1 MDENLLSWF
10 LGLPINAA
18 VGIAFGYLIVMGIKW
33 VLDYLLAKASDN
45 PEEALRDDL
54 MQAHRELRSEV
65 QELRKELSE
74 AYERLRSMTIELHAI
89 REGIVAMKVELYD
102 LKVEHP
108 HSQEVLH
115 AIIERLE
122 SVGNGEPPSSK

>member
-1 MDENLLSWF
+1 MEDNLLSWF

-18 VGIAFGYLIVMGIKW
+18 IGIAVGYLIVMGIKW

-45 PEEALRDDL
+45 PEEAFRDDL
-54 MQAHRELRSEV
+54 MRAHRELRGEV

-122 SVGNGEPPSSK
+122 SVGNGDLPSSK

>member
-1 MDENLLSWF
+1 MEPKLLTWF
-10 LGLPINAA
+10 LGLPVTTAI
-18 VGIAFGYLIVMGIKW
+18 GIAIGYVVVMGIKW
-33 VLDYLLAKASDN
+33 VLDYFLAKAAEN
-45 PEEALRDDL
+45 PEEAFRDDL
-54 MQAHRELRSEV
+54 MQAHRELRAEV

-89 REGIVAMKVELYD
+89 REGVMAMKIELYD

-108 HSQEVLH
+108 HSGEVLH

-122 SVGNGEPPSSK
+122 SVGNGEPPPSK

>member
-1 MDENLLSWF
+1 MDAELLTWF

-18 VGIAFGYLIVMGIKW
+18 VGIAVGYIFVMGIKW
-33 VLDYLLAKASDN
+33 ALDYLLAKAADN
-45 PEEALRDDL
+45 PEEAFRDDL
-54 MQAHRELRSEV
+54 MQAHRELRAEV

-89 REGIVAMKVELYD
+89 REGVVAMKLELYD